1 MRQYTRLCI
10 DFISIG
16 IILLGAGS
24 FPAQG
29 AEEQVRTLCD
39 VADPANGC
47 PGEDCVCSED
57 TIEITFDG
65 DSDSVFE
72 YETFEGETPLVVTV
86 VTDTRTAGVQGFSYG
101 VRHDPA
107 HLQVKSVG
115 DLVGECSTAPN
126 DCYWLDSL
134 DRRDVETCGSDAACS
149 PEKRT
154 DGGGWI
160 TAVILS
166 FQDAVELP
174 LGRNQIA
181 RAEYRLIADAG
192 EAGTLIQVTDR
203 LAGRDAP
210 PMTLNLTVDG
220 RAKVWSTTVDGWI
233 KRTSPPGVVEFL
245 RADVDATGS
254 LTISDAVQTLQYLV
268 GSAPLRVDCDDA
280 VDSNDDG
287 DLNLTD
293 AVYTLQFLFQSG
305 PFIPPPFPEC
315 GEDPVDDALDC
326 AESNCG

>member
-1 MRQYTRLCI
+1 ML
-10 DFISIG
+10 
-16 IILLGAGS
+16 LLGAHPS
-24 FPAQG
+24 PAQE
-29 AEEQVRTLCD
+29 AMEQTRTLCD
-39 VADPANGC
+39 VADPANAC
-47 PGEDCVCSED
+47 PGDDCRCSED

-72 YETFEGETPLVVTV
+72 YETFEGETSLVVTV
-86 VTDTRTAGVQGFSYG
+86 VTDTLAPGVQGFSYG

-107 HLQVKSVG
+107 LLQVKSVD

-126 DCYWLDSL
+126 DCFWLDSR

-166 FQDAVELP
+166 FQEAVELP
-174 LGRNQIA
+174 PGRNQIA
-181 RAEYRLIADAG
+181 RAEYRLVADAG

-210 PMTLNLTVDG
+210 PMDLNLTVDG
-220 RAKVWSTTVDGWI
+220 RAKIWGTAVDGWI
-233 KRTSPPGVVEFL
+233 KRVSPPVVVEFL
-245 RADVDATGS
+245 RADVDGS
-254 LTISDAVQTLQYLV
+254 GTLTISDAVQTLQYLV
-268 GSAPLRVDCDDA
+268 GSAPLRIDCDDA
-280 VDSNDDG
+280 ADSNDDG
-287 DLNLTD
+287 QLNITD
-293 AVYTLQFLFQSG
+293 AIYTLQFLFQSG
-305 PFIPPPFPEC
+305 PVIPPPFPEC
-315 GEDPVDDALDC
+315 GEDPVGDTIEC